1 MILTVNDF
9 FKCFVDW
16 VDMHLVIVHE
26 TVVLR
31 MRVLLE
37 PDVESAFALVMITC
51 LMARCPIGAHH
62 SYLHVVLVIIH

>member
-1 MILTVNDF
+1 
-9 FKCFVDW
+9 
-16 VDMHLVIVHE
+16 MHLVIVHE